1 MFGYYLELAMRS
13 LRRTPIMAA
22 LMVLAI
28 GMGIGACITTLTV
41 LHVLSGDPLPDKSQQ
56 LFYPQLDP
64 TDRNNSEPEVQ
75 LAYLDATNL
84 WQERRADRQAIV
96 VSANVKVFGPQAGS
110 HPMGV
115 STVAT
120 MADFFPMFDVPFL
133 QGGPWPAAD
142 DTSKARVAVISRE
155 LNDKLFAGG
164 YSLGKSIRLGRWDFR
179 VVGVLGDWHPAP
191 RFYDLYGAGAFA
203 AGDSVFIPFMTSR
216 DLATLGIT
224 GAGLDCW
231 GQLTDEVHLEN
242 QPCLWLQYWVQ
253 LDTPAHERAYR
264 QYLAHYAAQQKALGR
279 YTQTHVA
286 LRGLMDWLAYNHVV
300 PSDVRLQAWLAFG
313 FLFVCLLNTVGL
325 LLAKFLRRAGELGVR
340 RALGASRS
348 NVFAQLLVEA
358 GVIGLAGGVLGLV
371 LALCGLWAVRSS
383 PSDYAGLARL
393 DPGMLLVTFALAI
406 FASLLAG
413 LLPAWR
419 ACQVPPALQLKVN

>member
-1 MFGYYLELAMRS
+1 MGPAGSDPAARDLSAPGRSTTRDHVMFGYYLELAMRS

-75 LAYLDATNL
+75 LTYLDATNL

-155 LNDKLFAGG
+155 LN
-164 YSLGKSIRLGRWDFR
+164 
-179 VVGVLGDWHPAP
+179 
-191 RFYDLYGAGAFA
+191 
-203 AGDSVFIPFMTSR
+203 
-216 DLATLGIT
+216 
-224 GAGLDCW
+224 
-231 GQLTDEVHLEN
+231 
-242 QPCLWLQYWVQ
+242 
-253 LDTPAHERAYR
+253 
-264 QYLAHYAAQQKALGR
+264 
-279 YTQTHVA
+279 
-286 LRGLMDWLAYNHVV
+286 
-300 PSDVRLQAWLAFG
+300 
-313 FLFVCLLNTVGL
+313 
-325 LLAKFLRRAGELGVR
+325 
-340 RALGASRS
+340 
-348 NVFAQLLVEA
+348 
-358 GVIGLAGGVLGLV
+358 
-371 LALCGLWAVRSS
+371 
-383 PSDYAGLARL
+383 
-393 DPGMLLVTFALAI
+393 
-406 FASLLAG
+406 
-413 LLPAWR
+413 
-419 ACQVPPALQLKVN
+419 